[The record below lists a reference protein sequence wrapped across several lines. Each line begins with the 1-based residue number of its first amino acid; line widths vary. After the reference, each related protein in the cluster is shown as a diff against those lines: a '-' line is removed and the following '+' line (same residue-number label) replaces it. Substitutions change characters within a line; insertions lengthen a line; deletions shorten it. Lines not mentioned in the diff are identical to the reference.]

1 MYVDVL
7 VPGIWWHPLTY
18 STPQIVETG
27 CRVVVPMGPRGGK
40 RVGFVLAVKE
50 KLDEKPSYEIKEV
63 MEVLDQVPP
72 LNEELWSLSEWISR
86 QYLCSQSEALR
97 LMCPPQV
104 TKGCNVDH
112 QDLSRQKPSRGTYQ
126 ERCFYEASD
135 EKRYARY
142 VDIIEEAGY
151 GLVFF
156 PEETVARSFWD
167 ILPCHI
173 KKKGLLWPSGGG
185 KKGFDAWLKTR
196 RGEVSVIVGSAG
208 LLFAPLAP
216 IDFILIEEEASSSYN
231 FARYPYISL
240 RHIAAKR
247 AQTWGAT
254 LIFGGRMPSSRVY
267 LLKKPQLEEKPRG
280 QIHFVNIRKASCLE
294 LPGVARGIPISSTL
308 LTSSLD
314 AVNSGKIALW
324 ILDRKGY
331 VGEIS
336 CEECGWMMTCPECGS
351 LCRLTRDIVVCPI
364 CGKRYEMPTV
374 CPSCMSNFIMGR
386 RPGIEALY
394 RIARSLVDPAIP
406 VHTWYKEESGK
417 KRRTMVLNDLKDGG
431 IIVGSRLSVTF
442 CDDCFVGV
450 VGWVDAD
457 AEARRPLYD
466 ARFTAFSMI
475 WESRCRGKDP
485 DSRNVIVQS
494 RTPYRGWQRGL
505 RRGWHLFW
513 DEELAERRE
522 LGFPPFELLV
532 EITGPLKIT
541 DDILPSLDKS
551 GFAVYKPIA
560 DEGRLWVKTKDL
572 KNMREA
578 LKPFFHISRS
588 KVGFPKIRI
597 WRD

>member
-1 MYVDVL
+1 
-7 VPGIWWHPLTY
+7 
-18 STPQIVETG
+18 
-27 CRVVVPMGPRGGK
+27 
-40 RVGFVLAVKE
+40 
-50 KLDEKPSYEIKEV
+50 
-63 MEVLDQVPP
+63 
-72 LNEELWSLSEWISR
+72 
-86 QYLCSQSEALR
+86 
-97 LMCPPQV
+97 
-104 TKGCNVDH
+104 
-112 QDLSRQKPSRGTYQ
+112 
-126 ERCFYEASD
+126 
-135 EKRYARY
+135 
-142 VDIIEEAGY
+142 
-151 GLVFF
+151 
-156 PEETVARSFWD
+156 
-167 ILPCHI
+167 
-173 KKKGLLWPSGGG
+173 
-185 KKGFDAWLKTR
+185 
-196 RGEVSVIVGSAG
+196 
-208 LLFAPLAP
+208 
-216 IDFILIEEEASSSYN
+216 
-231 FARYPYISL
+231 
-240 RHIAAKR
+240 
-247 AQTWGAT
+247 
-254 LIFGGRMPSSRVY
+254 
-267 LLKKPQLEEKPRG
+267 
-280 QIHFVNIRKASCLE
+280 
-294 LPGVARGIPISSTL
+294 
-308 LTSSLD
+308 
-314 AVNSGKIALW
+314 
-324 ILDRKGY
+324 
-331 VGEIS
+331 
-336 CEECGWMMTCPECGS
+336 
-351 LCRLTRDIVVCPI
+351 
-364 CGKRYEMPTV
+364 
-374 CPSCMSNFIMGR
+374 MSNFIMGR

-442 CDDCFVGV
+442 CDDCLVGV